1 MIYNMSHCFIL
12 AHRKE
17 GATLPTL
24 PNCKCMFSAFGDS
37 DCDKYYESLRDP
49 ALWLVKAEERTAFKS
64 VVTLIDKPFG
74 MLFLGLPII
83 MTLNFYEDY
92 SQPVVVPFAVAVPNV
107 NYPPVLGRNGGWL
120 GDGGWETESTHAYRY
135 TALITF
141 KSGHKV
147 EIPAGYTTF
156 DPVHDASLPT
166 RAFVSNVTFEEQ
178 TWGSRDHFDE
188 CTADIK
194 KTIFGAQV
202 TLEGGNVVRA
212 GEYPASS

>member
-1 MIYNMSHCFIL
+1 
-12 AHRKE
+12 
-17 GATLPTL
+17 
-24 PNCKCMFSAFGDS
+24 MFGAFGDP
-37 DCDKYYESLRDP
+37 DRDRYYESLRDP

-74 MLFLGLPII
+74 MLFLALALPI

-92 SQPVVVPFAVAVPNV
+92 SQPVVVPFTVAVPNV
-107 NYPPVLGRNGGWL
+107 NYPPVLDPNRHYGRG

-135 TALITF
+135 TALIVF